1 MEQQAH
7 NVADGTR
14 ASANND
20 EPKWKRG
27 SIEFPYSDIGRAQ
40 ELVRALFEH
49 GGGSAEYGQLAA
61 WMDQTVKSGSFRAWL
76 SAARLFGFVETD
88 RESIQITKEGHNVIE
103 SASAEHE
110 MALAFL
116 RVPLFRK
123 LFQLYGNHLLPG
135 APAIEKKVIE
145 LGVPPKQGARAR
157 QVFQKSARLAGYLT
171 ESNRLVKPTAA
182 NMHSVQDSAIPLED
196 TSPTDVGGDTVSES
210 PYHPFIEGLLREL
223 PDTKEF
229 SEWSVEGQAEWLR
242 AAASIFR
249 LLSKASG
256 EIEIK
261 ISSKGLG
268 PGDRSRPGQ
277 AVE

>member
-14 ASANND
+14 ATANND
-20 EPKWKRG
+20 ERRWKRG

-40 ELVRALFEH
+40 ELVRTLYER
-49 GGGSAEYGQLAA
+49 GSGSAEYQQLAA
-61 WMDQTVKSGSFRAWL
+61 WMNQTVKSGSFRAWL
-76 SAARLFGFVETD
+76 SAARLFGFVESD
-88 RESIQITKEGHNVIE
+88 REVVKITNEGHSVLE
-103 SASAEHE
+103 PASAERE
-110 MALAFL
+110 KAQAFL

-123 LFQLYGNHLLPG
+123 MYEIYGGHVLPG
-135 APAIEKKVIE
+135 APAIEKQVIE
-145 LGVPPKQGARAR
+145 LGVPPKQRARAR

-171 ESNRLVKPTAA
+171 ESNRLVKPAAA
-182 NMHSVQDSAIPLED
+182 NMHSVQDVASPLEE
-196 TSPTDVGGDTVSES
+196 PPPPDVGGDTAGDS

-229 SEWSVEGQAEWLR
+229 REWSVGGQAEWLR

-249 LLSKASG
+249 LLSKANG
-256 EIEIK
+256 QIEIT

-277 AVE
+277 AIE